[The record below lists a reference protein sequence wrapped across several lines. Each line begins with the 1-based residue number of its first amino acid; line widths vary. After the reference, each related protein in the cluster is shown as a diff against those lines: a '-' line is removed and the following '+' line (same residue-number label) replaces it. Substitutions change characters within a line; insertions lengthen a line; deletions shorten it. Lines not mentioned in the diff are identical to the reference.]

1 MNTDVVL
8 TPMQLTGSALYG
20 LIPYG
25 LGTALALAGGRLV
38 KSGEAGFIAML
49 DVVLGPVWVWL
60 FFSEQPAVEA
70 VIGGTMV
77 LCAVAWYLS
86 KEGNPASEA

>member
-1 MNTDVVL
+1 
-8 TPMQLTGSALYG
+8 
-20 LIPYG
+20 
-25 LGTALALAGGRLV
+25 
-38 KSGEAGFIAML
+38 ML